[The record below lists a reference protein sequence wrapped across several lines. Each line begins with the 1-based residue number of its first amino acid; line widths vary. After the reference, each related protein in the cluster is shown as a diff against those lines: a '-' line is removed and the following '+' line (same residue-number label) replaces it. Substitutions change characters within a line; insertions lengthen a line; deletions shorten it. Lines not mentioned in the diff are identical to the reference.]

1 MSFKEFYACPNC
13 GTAISSEKKEFF
25 VCPNC
30 GSALC
35 GKEELKNFRNN
46 YCGNCGHRLASAK
59 EEALLA
65 LAEEGN

>member
-1 MSFKEFYACPNC
+1 MSFKEFYA
-13 GTAISSEKKEFF
+13 
-25 VCPNC
+25 CPNC